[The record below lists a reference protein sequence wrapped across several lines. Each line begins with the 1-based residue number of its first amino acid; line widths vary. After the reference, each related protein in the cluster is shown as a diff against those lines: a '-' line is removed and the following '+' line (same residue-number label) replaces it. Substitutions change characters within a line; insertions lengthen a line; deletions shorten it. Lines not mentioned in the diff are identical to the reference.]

1 MKNLLNA
8 VVENNDLKP
17 KQKAKALLELRNLLD
32 EEELY
37 FYYLTTFFVDQEEY
51 KLKIKDK
58 VDLNKE
64 NQNLVNR
71 AIGKIKL

>member
-17 KQKAKALLELRNLLD
+17 KQKAQALLELRNLLD
-32 EEELY
+32 REEKLVVIEELSG
-37 FYYLTTFFVDQEEY
+37 EY
-51 KLKIKDK
+51 IDLDYKDK
-58 VDLNKE
+58 MSLNKE
-64 NQNLVNR
+64 NLNLVNR